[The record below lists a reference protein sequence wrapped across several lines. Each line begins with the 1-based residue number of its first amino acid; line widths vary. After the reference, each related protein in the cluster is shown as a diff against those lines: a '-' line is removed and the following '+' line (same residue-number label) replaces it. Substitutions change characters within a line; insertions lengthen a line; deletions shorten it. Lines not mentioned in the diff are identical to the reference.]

1 MILIHNTASGKKEE
15 LETVESGHVRMYVCG
30 VTVYDDSHIGH
41 ARSYVSF
48 DVMRRWLMHRGY
60 RVTYVVNYTD
70 VDDRIID
77 RSNQTDEPW
86 EVIARRYIASYDED
100 MDRLNNLRPDI
111 TPKATEEIPDMIE
124 AVKTIVD
131 KGLAYEVDGDVY
143 FDIEKGKQWFGTLKH
158 QSIDD
163 MRSGARVEVDE
174 RKHNPHDFALWKS
187 SKPGEP
193 SWESPWGK
201 GRPGWHIECSTM
213 SSKYLGIPIDIH
225 GGGMDLI
232 FPHHESENM
241 QTWAIEGK
249 ALAKY
254 WIHNG
259 WLMIDEEKMSKSLDN
274 FFTIKEILDRF
285 DPMVLRFFLVHTHY
299 RSPIDFS
306 DANLEEARQAYERLA
321 TFRLALERY
330 TEFAEE
336 EEVEG
341 LEEQVEANRLI
352 FGRSMDDDF
361 NTRLAVTQI
370 FELVRIGNQVMMDHR
385 LSKRLHRILED
396 TFDELT
402 GVLGLE
408 FDLVG
413 GEGASLVAGL
423 VEYLIELRHEA
434 RDAKDFEKADGIRA
448 KLKDMGVVLED
459 GAEGTT
465 WRVER

>member
-1 MILIHNTASGKKEE
+1 MILIHNTASGEKEA
-15 LETVESGHVRMYVCG
+15 LETVEKGHVRMYVCG

-70 VDDRIID
+70 VDDHIID

-124 AVKTIVD
+124 AVKAIVD
-131 KGLAYEVDGDVY
+131 KGLAYEVEGDVY

-174 RKHNPHDFALWKS
+174 RKRNPHDFALWKS

-259 WLMIDEEKMSKSLDN
+259 WLMIDEEKMSKSLEN

-336 EEVEG
+336 EVEG

-385 LSKRLHRILED
+385 LSKRLHRIMED

-434 RDAKDFEKADGIRA
+434 RDAKDFEKADGIRT

>member
-1 MILIHNTASGKKEE
+1 MILIHNTASGEKEV
-15 LETVESGHVRMYVCG
+15 LETIEPGHVRMYVCG

-70 VDDRIID
+70 VDDHIID
-77 RSNQTDEPW
+77 KSNQNDEPW

-111 TPKATEEIPDMIE
+111 TPKATEEIPEMVE

-131 KGLAYEVDGDVY
+131 KGLAYEVEGDVY

-174 RKHNPHDFALWKS
+174 RKRNPHDFALWKS

-193 SWESPWGK
+193 SWESPWGM

-232 FPHHESENM
+232 FPHHESENI

-249 ALAKY
+249 ALSKY

-259 WLMIDEEKMSKSLDN
+259 WLMIDEEKMSKSLEN

-306 DANLEEARQAYERLA
+306 DGNLEEARQAYERLS

-330 TEFAEE
+330 TEFAEA
-336 EEVEG
+336 EVEG
-341 LEEQVEANRLI
+341 LEEQVEANRLT

-370 FELVRIGNQVMMDHR
+370 FELVRIGNQVMMDRR
-385 LSKRLHRILED
+385 LTKRLHRIMED

-448 KLKDMGVVLED
+448 KLKNMGVVLED

>member
-336 EEVEG
+336 EVEG

-370 FELVRIGNQVMMDHR
+370 FELVRIGNQVMMDRR
-385 LSKRLHRILED
+385 LSKRLHRIVED

-434 RDAKDFEKADGIRA
+434 RDVKDFEKADGIRA

>member
-1 MILIHNTASGKKEE
+1 MILIHNTASGEKEE
-15 LETVESGHVRMYVCG
+15 LETVEPGHVRMYVCG

-70 VDDRIID
+70 VDDHIID

-124 AVKTIVD
+124 AVKAIVD
-131 KGLAYEVDGDVY
+131 KGLAYEVEGDVY

-174 RKHNPHDFALWKS
+174 RKRNPHDFALWKS

-259 WLMIDEEKMSKSLDN
+259 WLMIDEEKMSKSLEN

-336 EEVEG
+336 EVEG

-385 LSKRLHRILED
+385 LSKRLHRIMED

>member
-1 MILIHNTASGKKEE
+1 MILIHNTASGEKEE
-15 LETVESGHVRMYVCG
+15 LETVEPGHVRMYVCG

-70 VDDRIID
+70 VDDHIID

-111 TPKATEEIPDMIE
+111 TPKATEEIPDMIA
-124 AVKTIVD
+124 AVKTIID
-131 KGLAYEVDGDVY
+131 KGLAYEVEGDVY

-174 RKHNPHDFALWKS
+174 RKRNPHDFALWKS

-259 WLMIDEEKMSKSLDN
+259 WLMIDEEKMSKSLEN

-336 EEVEG
+336 EVEG
-341 LEEQVEANRLI
+341 LEEQVEANRLL

-385 LSKRLHRILED
+385 LSKRLHRIMED

>member
-15 LETVESGHVRMYVCG
+15 LETVEPGHVRMYVCG

-336 EEVEG
+336 EVEG

-370 FELVRIGNQVMMDHR
+370 FELVRIGNQVMMDRR
-385 LSKRLHRILED
+385 LSKRLHRIVED

-434 RDAKDFEKADGIRA
+434 RDVKDFEKADGIRA

>member
-1 MILIHNTASGKKEE
+1 MILIHNTASGEKEA
-15 LETVESGHVRMYVCG
+15 LETVEPGHVRMYVCG

-70 VDDRIID
+70 VDDRIIE
-77 RSNQTDEPW
+77 RSNQNDEPW

-100 MDRLNNLRPDI
+100 MERLNVLPPDI
-111 TPKATEEIPDMIE
+111 TPKATEEIPEMIE
-124 AVKTIVD
+124 AVKTIIK
-131 KGLAYEVDGDVY
+131 KGHGYELEGDVY

-174 RKHNPHDFALWKS
+174 RKRNPHDFALWKS

-193 SWESPWGK
+193 SWESPWGM

-249 ALAKY
+249 ALASY

-259 WLMIDEEKMSKSLDN
+259 WLMIDKEKMSKSLDN

-321 TFRLALERY
+321 TFRRALERY
-330 TEFAEE
+330 SEFAE

-341 LEEQVEANRLI
+341 LEEQVEANRLSL
-352 FGRSMDDDF
+352 GRAMDDDF
-361 NTRLAVTQI
+361 NTRMAVTQI
-370 FELVRIGNQVMMDHR
+370 FELVRIGNQVMMEGR
-385 LSKRLHRILED
+385 LTKRLHRIVED

-423 VEYLIELRHEA
+423 VEYLIELRAQA
-434 RDAKDFEKADGIRA
+434 RDHKDFEKADGIRA
-448 KLKDMGVVLED
+448 KLKEMGVVLED
-459 GAEGTT
+459 GAEGTA
-465 WRVER
+465 WHVEK

>member
-15 LETVESGHVRMYVCG
+15 LETVEKGHVRMYVCG

-259 WLMIDEEKMSKSLDN
+259 WLMIDEEKMSKSMDN

-336 EEVEG
+336 EVEG
-341 LEEQVEANRLI
+341 LEEQVEANRLL

-370 FELVRIGNQVMMDHR
+370 FELVRIGNQVMMDRR

-448 KLKDMGVVLED
+448 KLKNMGVVLED